1 MINSQSRN
9 LYTHGKTFP
18 GSKPDNDE
26 KRFNEM
32 GSTNNTRQTFY
43 AKLVRNAK
51 SAHNTKLTYN
61 AKLAHN
67 AKSIHDTKLI
77 NNAKLA
83 HNSKPTY
90 NATMIHN
97 AKILYSAKLANNVR
111 LIHNA
116 KLTYNAKLA
125 HNAKLIHN
133 SKPTYNATMIH
144 NAKLTYHTKSTDGA
158 TLFNSANAGSDEIP
172 IKEIRQVYGSQY
184 VHLYGGLHIQDTSK
198 TYPPLSCQSRPSQ
211 SYLYLSYHMRPV
223 IFAILRGT
231 PNSNQH
237 NLASSMFTR
246 AGPLTR
252 ASIFTKTNPVNYSTN
267 SQRKLI

>member
-125 HNAKLIHN
+125 HNAK
-133 SKPTYNATMIH
+133 PTYNATMIH

-184 VHLYGGLHIQDTSK
+184 VHLYGGLHIKDTSK